1 MNMFG
6 MKRIMESDMLSPDE
20 WEIHEWDGLD
30 DLGFE
35 SNGMFKMVFD
45 HEDVVNGDER
55 KLELTVYK
63 KKDGWY
69 LEQKIDGKVGDT
81 LRFKQNGSLLT
92 KIHDIFE
99 KF

>member
-1 MNMFG
+1 MNIFG
-6 MKRIMESDMLSPDE
+6 MKRLVETDMLSPDE
-20 WEIHEWDGLD
+20 WEIHEWDGLN

-35 SNGMFKMVFD
+35 SNGMFKMEFE
-45 HEDVVNGDER
+45 HTDVVNGEEKSL
-55 KLELTVYK
+55 KLIVYK

-69 LEQKIDGKVGDT
+69 LEHEENGKSLPT